1 MAPRKVNKP
10 RKSAKYYRENKDA
23 REKKKQT
30 DKKVNDRPV
39 QRAKRAEL
47 ARERRKR
54 GMMGKGGKDLSHT
67 KDGRLVK
74 ENASSNRARNRGK
87 KQVIIFFGG
96 GDK

>member
-1 MAPRKVNKP
+1 MAPRKVNNP
-10 RKSAKYYRENKDA
+10 RKSAKYYRENKEA
-23 REKKKQT
+23 REKKKKT
-30 DKKVNDRPV
+30 DNKVNARPS
-39 QRAKRAEL
+39 QKAKRAEL

-74 ENASSNRARNRGK
+74 ENASANRARNRGK